1 MISRTLFFNTISKP
15 VIICYESYLHKLVG
29 LLSVEAVGETQHIRG
44 SWFLQFTHE
53 LVEAGMNLVL
63 SVFSRTGKTQDLH
76 SIITVE
82 LNPFGVH
89 TVRNDWLSIIA
100 CKSFI
105 MLYYNQILD
114 SILLST
120 CFLSIRKGFL
130 FLFETNCLSASL
142 SSCTSVSEWGKK
154 TLFVANFDMFS
165 QKPTYIKQI
174 KSKINKPTRLQ
185 ISG

>member
-1 MISRTLFFNTISKP
+1 
-15 VIICYESYLHKLVG
+15 
-29 LLSVEAVGETQHIRG
+29 
-44 SWFLQFTHE
+44 
-53 LVEAGMNLVL
+53 
-63 SVFSRTGKTQDLH
+63 
-76 SIITVE
+76 
-82 LNPFGVH
+82 
-89 TVRNDWLSIIA
+89 
-100 CKSFI
+100 

-142 SSCTSVSEWGKK
+142 SSCNLSFWVGEKNII
-154 TLFVANFDMFS
+154 VANFDMFS

-185 ISG
+185 ISGWRWMEIKIYQTTDKKIESRFGNIA

>member
-15 VIICYESYLHKLVG
+15 VIIFFESYLHKLVG

-76 SIITVE
+76 SIIMVE

-89 TVRNDWLSIIA
+89 
-100 CKSFI
+100 
-105 MLYYNQILD
+105 
-114 SILLST
+114 
-120 CFLSIRKGFL
+120 
-130 FLFETNCLSASL
+130 
-142 SSCTSVSEWGKK
+142 
-154 TLFVANFDMFS
+154 S
-165 QKPTYIKQI
+165 QK
-174 KSKINKPTRLQ
+174 
-185 ISG
+185 

>member
-15 VIICYESYLHKLVG
+15 VIIFFESYLHKLVG

-63 SVFSRTGKTQDLH
+63 SFFSWTGKTQDLH
-76 SIITVE
+76 SIIMVE
-82 LNPFGVH
+82 LIPLVF
-89 TVRNDWLSIIA
+89 TVRNDWLCRIA

-105 MLYYNQILD
+105 ILYYNQILD

-120 CFLSIRKGFL
+120 CFLSIRIGFL
-130 FLFETNCLSASL
+130 FNFWNELFIGLTELMHLSFW
-142 SSCTSVSEWGKK
+142 VKKK

-165 QKPTYIKQI
+165 QKLGYINFAGTCSGQ
-174 KSKINKPTRLQ
+174 RLTTT
-185 ISG
+185 